1 MLRGT
6 KARPEEIPGNGS
18 NRSNLFFSLTPLV
31 IYRFLH
37 PRYNGNRAA
46 RALLSQGYVHFAS
59 PVPLSSTGRTAD
71 GQRVA
76 ITISGH
82 YDRMGSV
89 LRRTNTD
96 ELTDQVAGTVY
107 HCGPACAALAN
118 RSVTP
123 ILYPDQFHQR
133 LHLPPLVADPF
144 PVSPALRPLRNYKH
158 SFHTKSGQRS
168 PTVRNESRASRIFA
182 TDYHPFAL
190 TFSPLP
196 PHPQP
201 LFVLQWST
209 ESLFQIFA
217 ITGYRVRP
225 RARMHQRECSEI
237 KKKFYQVS
245 KKRKNTIIC
254 TSKKCKD
261 LYICFLY
268 L

>member
-1 MLRGT
+1 MLFS
-6 KARPEEIPGNGS
+6 GS
-18 NRSNLFFSLTPLV
+18 FIRNS
-31 IYRFLH
+31 
-37 PRYNGNRAA
+37 GERAA
-46 RALLSQGYVHFAS
+46 RALLARLRTSRFAC
-59 PVPLSSTGRTAD
+59 PFIFD

-89 LRRTNTD
+89 LCRTNTD
-96 ELTDQVAGTVY
+96 ELTDQAAATVY

-118 RSVTP
+118 RSVIP
-123 ILYPDQFHQR
+123 ILYQFHRR
-133 LHLPPLVADPF
+133 LRLPPLVVTTLPF
-144 PVSPALRPLRNYKH
+144 SPALRPLRNYKH

-196 PHPQP
+196 HPQP

-225 RARMHQRECSEI
+225 RARISANVRSRRKSFI
-237 KKKFYQVS
+237 K
-245 KKRKNTIIC
+245 
-254 TSKKCKD
+254 
-261 LYICFLY
+261 
-268 L
+268 